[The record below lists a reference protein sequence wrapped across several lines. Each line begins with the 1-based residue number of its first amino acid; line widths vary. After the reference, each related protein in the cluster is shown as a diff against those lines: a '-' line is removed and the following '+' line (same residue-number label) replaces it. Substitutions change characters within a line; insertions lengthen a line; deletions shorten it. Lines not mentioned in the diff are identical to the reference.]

1 MNWNIRLAYIQTI
14 TGAIGFG
21 IIQTAFSVYVYLLSG
36 EVGILTPNLILGNL
50 FTTSGLAST
59 IFVFPSGYF
68 ADKYRRDILIRISV
82 SFGILGQIIL
92 IYSTAQVPSSALGLL
107 FIAQL
112 FGGLSWGLS
121 GPASQA
127 LIADSIEPGN
137 RSKVFANMHFINL
150 VAAAAGPFLAAALT
164 IFLGDNWEFSV
175 LQVIIFF
182 GALANIIGNVAV
194 IFASDDKAL
203 VSVQDRGKEKILSIE
218 NQVEDIGVKKSFKL
232 FNRSLDISR
241 PSYDWLVPTTI
252 VISGI
257 IIGFG
262 AGATVAFFP
271 ILFASETIG
280 YGLKPLFT
288 YSVVGITNITTG
300 FMGLVAQ
307 RMIKFFGRI
316 ISMFLVQG
324 LAIVCLLGLVV
335 NIFLYQNQMITWEL
349 SVVILVGFYITRNA
363 LMNSSGPISRSI
375 VMDVVPAS
383 SRAKWNSLET
393 LAWGMFWSVSASI
406 GGFIVDTLGFIYVF
420 LFTATLYTIATSI
433 LLTIRNRVPK
443 ESVLSQSYQLGAL
456 KTRNRVVLPSLS
468 NQINFNIAE
477 DVSGQLTREASRHYI
492 STADGGTALIY
503 FEPAYI
509 SRSGKSHA
517 YQLGIHDD
525 YTIPR
530 LEEAVAQIHQLKSLA
545 GLRLNHAGATAVVS
559 LAGEIPL
566 APSAIPIGKDH
577 IPVELTLSQII
588 DLQSEF
594 VLAGKRADHAGFD
607 IIELAAY
614 FVHYKESNLIG
625 QFLSAEFNKRED
637 QYGGSLVNRSRF
649 TIEILKALKKQ
660 LSPKTIL
667 SFHLT
672 LPLLG
677 LADDEVLKFIG
688 ILRDAGV
695 DLLSLGYSKDLETLE
710 HTSLIEEIK
719 SLHPMIPLILH
730 GDFDVKRA
738 ETILK
743 EGQVDMIGFEK
754 LILEDQ
760 TFPQALR

>member
-68 ADKYRRDILIRISV
+68 ADKYRRDFLIRISV
-82 SFGILGQIIL
+82 FFGILGQIIL
-92 IYSTAQVPSSALGLL
+92 IYSTTKVPSSALVLL
-107 FIAQL
+107 FVAQL

-182 GALANIIGNVAV
+182 GAFANIIGNAAV

-203 VSVQDRGKEKILSIE
+203 VSVQERGKEKVLSQDDQI
-218 NQVEDIGVKKSFKL
+218 EDIGVKKSFQV
-232 FNRSLDISR
+232 FNKSFDISR
-241 PSYDWLVPTTI
+241 PSYDWVVPITI

-288 YSVVGITNITTG
+288 YSVVGITNIATG
-300 FMGLVAQ
+300 IMGLVAQ

-324 LAIVCLLGLVV
+324 LAIICLLGLVV
-335 NIFLYQNQMITWEL
+335 NIFLFQNQIITWEL
-349 SVVILVGFYITRNA
+349 SVVILVGFYLTRNA
-363 LMNSSGPISRSI
+363 LMNASGPISRSI

-406 GGFIVDTLGFIYVF
+406 GGFIVDTFGFIYVF

-443 ESVLSQSYQLGAL
+443 ESVLSQSYQLGTL

-468 NQINFNIAE
+468 NQRKFNIAE
-477 DVSGQLTREASRHYI
+477 DVSGQLTREASHHYI

-530 LEEAVAQIHQLKSLA
+530 LEETVTQIHQLNSLA
-545 GLRLNHAGATAVVS
+545 GLRLNHAGAAAIIS
-559 LAGEIPL
+559 LTGETPL
-566 APSAIPIGKDH
+566 APSAIPNDKNQ
-577 IPVELTLSQII
+577 IPVELTQSQII

-594 VLAGKRADHAGFD
+594 VQAGKRADHAGFD
-607 IIELAAY
+607 IIELAACLIP
-614 FVHYKESNLIG
+614 YKESNLIG
-625 QFLSAEFNKRED
+625 QFLSSEFNKRED

-649 TIEILKALKKQ
+649 IIEILKSLKQ
-660 LSPKTIL
+660 HLSPKTIL

-672 LPLLG
+672 LPIPG
-677 LADDEVLKFIG
+677 LVNEEILEFIG
-688 ILRDAGV
+688 MLRDAGI
-695 DLLSLGYSKDLETLE
+695 DLLCIGYSKN
-710 HTSLIEEIK
+710 IEALDISSVVNEIK
-719 SLHPMIPLILH
+719 SVHPMIPLILQ
-730 GDFDVKRA
+730 GDFDIKRA

-743 EGQVDMIGFEK
+743 KGQVDMIGFEK